1 MSLALSKIL
10 SKHFEQLV
18 IGPPQYERHGKLDTM
33 AVYPLFPSQL
43 SPDPPE
49 ILTLSEA
56 LRRGMQL
63 QDTGVINRVH
73 VGNPLPS
80 AVLVGE
86 SDLLMGETQQR
97 SIQFSCLLPSQK
109 KSSLRV
115 NCVEEGQPTVP
126 KASFTEAD
134 ACPWSMRTYKIE
146 QLAHSGEPQQYW
158 VWEQIKTYLTEA
170 SSNTP
175 TRDIGSVFEKYGYDL
190 QTLSD
195 TFPHQAGQVGSIC
208 TVGSNLYME
217 LFSDPELF
225 EDRYEQIIRSAMIEA
240 FVRPSDGV
248 VPPEAIGTF
257 LNRISHVSQHSRIM
271 NSRSLKEDSRSMA
284 FSRSGI
290 NGQVLIFQN
299 RLIHLTAHQKC
310 PGRSRPLKELRSSF
324 EKTQRTWSQRRPP
337 SMDKV
342 EKTYARRRQRYRAF
356 KASLRNQ
363 PPQIDQTAF
372 TDPAHIEG
380 TTRKPNRPKP
390 LSPVLRDFFVALFT
404 RDSV

>member
-1 MSLALSKIL
+1 MSRALSKFL
-10 SKHFEQLV
+10 SKHFGQLV

-63 QDTGVINRVH
+63 QDTGIVNRVH
-73 VGNPLPS
+73 VGNPLPT
-80 AVLVGE
+80 AVLAGE
-86 SDLLMGETQQR
+86 SELLMGETQQR

-126 KASFTEAD
+126 QAFFTASD
-134 ACPWSMRTYKIE
+134 ACPWSVRTYKIE
-146 QLAHSGEPQQYW
+146 QLAHSGDAQQYW
-158 VWEQIKTYLTEA
+158 VWEQVKTYLTEA
-170 SSNTP
+170 NSNTP
-175 TRDIGSVFEKYGYDL
+175 THDIGAVFEKHGYQL

-195 TFPHQAGQVGSIC
+195 AFPHQAGQVGAIS
-208 TVGSNLYME
+208 TVGSNLFIE

-225 EDRYEQIIRSAMIEA
+225 EDSYEQIIRSAMIEA

-248 VPPEAIGTF
+248 VSPEAIGAF
-257 LNRISHVSQHSRIM
+257 LNQIAHVSQHSRTM

-284 FSRSGI
+284 FSRPGI
-290 NGQVLIFQN
+290 NGQVLIYQN
-299 RLIHLTAHQKC
+299 RLIHLSAHQKC
-310 PGRSRPLKELRSSF
+310 PGRSRPLAELRSSF
-324 EKTQRTWSQRRPP
+324 DKAKRTWSQRRPL

-342 EKTYARRRQRYRAF
+342 EKTYARRRQRYSAF

-363 PPQIDQTAF
+363 PTIINQPST
-372 TDPAHIEG
+372 TDPAQKDD
-380 TTRKPNRPKP
+380 TTKDTNRPQP
-390 LSPVLRDFFVALFT
+390 LSPALRDFFLALFT
-404 RDSV
+404 RDEA